1 MIKSPSEHFEK
12 IFPPGR
18 RRDRAAAEVAWNG
31 WSTLFKMPRVKQ
43 TARKNFTGPV
53 KGKAARK
60 AESLGVKNQ
69 GGVKKQARKHRWHPG
84 TVALREVKKLQKTT
98 DSILAKA
105 PFIRLVREIAADF
118 KDEVRFT
125 GGAQGALAA
134 LQTASEDYIIELF
147 EKANIVAI
155 EVGGDVT
162 LRPRHLRAV
171 LRARNDPFVPHYT
184 VRRELPSKFNMT
196 TAAAPPAQ
204 AEASS
209 AATDNEE
216 GASAE

>member
-1 MIKSPSEHFEK
+1 MAGALYS
-12 IFPPGR
+12 R
-18 RRDRAAAEVAWNG
+18 
-31 WSTLFKMPRVKQ
+31 MPRVKQ
-43 TARKNFTGPV
+43 TARKNFTGPI

-60 AESLGVKNQ
+60 AESLGVKKR
-69 GGVKKQARKHRWHPG
+69 GGVKPARKHRWHPG
-84 TVALREVKKLQKTT
+84 TVALREVRKLQKTT

-134 LQTASEDYIIELF
+134 LQTASEDYIIDLF
-147 EKANIVAI
+147 EKANNVAI

-162 LRPRHLRAV
+162 LRPRHLRSV
-171 LRARNDPFVPHYT
+171 LRARDDPFVPYHT

-196 TAAAPPAQ
+196 TAPPAQ

-209 AATDNEE
+209 AVTDNEE

>member
-1 MIKSPSEHFEK
+1 
-12 IFPPGR
+12 
-18 RRDRAAAEVAWNG
+18 
-31 WSTLFKMPRVKQ
+31 MPRVKQ

-134 LQTASEDYIIELF
+134 LQTASEDYIIDLF
-147 EKANIVAI
+147 EKANNVAI

-162 LRPRHLRAV
+162 LRPRHLRSV
-171 LRARNDPFVPHYT
+171 LRARDDPFVHYQT

-196 TAAAPPAQ
+196 TAPPQAQ